1 MLLCA
6 TTHEEI
12 RQLFAMARMVGLET
26 LEWIVEG
33 KRCWAVLRGLHGWHW
48 LVDER
53 VDL

>member
-12 RQLFAMARMVGLET
+12 HQLFAMAQMVGLET